1 MERNPGE
8 LKKVLIISP
17 HFPPVNAADMHRIR
31 QSLPY
36 FEEFGWQAVI
46 ITVDPAYIESYSNDP
61 LLLHTIPANTEV
73 HQVKAYPVNITRK
86 LGLGSLSMRSFFQ
99 IRKKGNELL
108 KKNHFDLVYFSTTAF
123 HVMTLGPK
131 WKKKF
136 GIPFILDIQDPW
148 RNDFYLSKPKSE
160 RPPKFFISYNIDK
173 KLEAM
178 TIPKADGII
187 SVSKAYCDTF
197 KQRYPILKDRQFKVI
212 PFGASGHDFEIM
224 EKYVRHTSV
233 KLPVGKINIIYIG
246 RGGHDL
252 KFALEIIFKAFEKGL
267 HRDHEIFSRAHFSFI
282 GTSYAQ
288 PGLGQKTIEPLAVHW
303 KLGEYVSE
311 MTDRISY
318 FDTLF
323 LLKEADILV
332 VPGSTDTSYTASKIY
347 PYILAEKPLLAVFH
361 KNSSVVKVLQDIH
374 VDTFVTFENENSLD
388 HGIDTCYKKLKNILE
403 DNFRNIRLD
412 RVAFEPYMARS
423 RTKEQVDFF
432 EQVIIDHQRTNA

>member
-1 MERNPGE
+1 MERSPGE

-36 FEEFGWQAVI
+36 FKEFGWKATI
-46 ITVDPAYIESYSNDP
+46 ITVDPLYIESYSNDP
-61 LLLHTIPANTEV
+61 LLLHTIPADTEV
-73 HQVKAYPVNITRK
+73 HKVNAYPVNITRK

-108 KKNHFDLVYFSTTAF
+108 KKNRFDLIYFSTTAF
-123 HVMTLGPK
+123 HVMALGPN

-136 GIPFILDIQDPW
+136 GVPFILDIQDPW

-178 TIPKADGII
+178 TIPRVDGII

-197 KQRYPILKDRQFKVI
+197 KHRYPSLKDGQFKVI
-212 PFGASGHDFEIM
+212 PFGASDIDFEIM
-224 EKYVRHTSV
+224 QKYIEHALI
-233 KLPVGKINIIYIG
+233 KLPEGKINMIYIG

-252 KFALEIIFKAFEKGL
+252 KFALEIIFRAFQKGL
-267 HRDHEIFSRAHFSFI
+267 QYDHHTFSKAHFSFI
-282 GTSYAQ
+282 GTSYAP
-288 PGLGQKTIEPLAVHW
+288 PGLGQKTIEPLAIHW
-303 KLGEYVSE
+303 KIGEYVTE
-311 MTDRISY
+311 ITDRISY

-323 LLKEADILV
+323 LLKKADVLV

-347 PYILAEKPLLAVFH
+347 PYILAEKPLLAVFN
-361 KNSSVVKVLQDIH
+361 KNSSVIKVLQDIH
-374 VDTFVTFENENSLD
+374 VDTFVSFENESSMD
-388 HGIDTCYKKLKNILE
+388 DGIEKCYKKMKRILE
-403 DNFRNIRLD
+403 GDLQSSTLD
-412 RVAFEPYMARS
+412 KNAFEPYMAKS

-432 EQVIIDHQRTNA
+432 EQVIDKHQRN